1 MSSCKSVYE
10 PREDST
16 MLEHHVRQHAK
27 GNVLEVGTG
36 SGIQAIAAAQNKNVA
51 SVLATDIQK
60 GVIEYCKKCI
70 KNKKIKFLQSDLFK
84 NIKGTFD
91 TIIFNPPYLPQELKL
106 KDLTIEAGKKGY
118 EVIER
123 FLDNVNKFLKS
134 DGIILITFSSLTKKE
149 KIEEFI
155 KNNLLDFEELEKIH
169 IFFEDIYV
177 YLLRKSIFLR
187 KLEDKGISN
196 VRYLAKGHRGLL
208 FTGFYHS
215 KKISIKTKNPQSK
228 AIGRIN
234 NETKWLKKLNKCNIG
249 PRLIFIDDDYFV
261 YDFIDGDF
269 IIDYIK
275 KSNKNYIKKII
286 KNIFNQLFLLDK
298 LKIDKEE
305 MHHPIKH
312 IIVNKNKPY
321 IIDFERVHFSQNP
334 KNVTQFCQFL
344 ISGYLNK
351 LLKNKGIN
359 INKNNLIQLAKIY
372 KNNQSSKNFKKIIEA
387 R

>member
-1 MSSCKSVYE
+1 
-10 PREDST
+10 
-16 MLEHHVRQHAK
+16 
-27 GNVLEVGTG
+27 
-36 SGIQAIAAAQNKNVA
+36 
-51 SVLATDIQK
+51 
-60 GVIEYCKKCI
+60 
-70 KNKKIKFLQSDLFK
+70 
-84 NIKGTFD
+84 
-91 TIIFNPPYLPQELKL
+91 
-106 KDLTIEAGKKGY
+106 GKKGY
-118 EVIER
+118 EVIEK
-123 FLDNVNKFLKS
+123 FLNEVNKFLKS

-155 KNNLLDFEELEKIH
+155 KNNLLDFEELEKTH

-187 KLEDKGISN
+187 KVENKGISN
-196 VRYLAKGHRGLL
+196 VRYLTKGHRGLL

-215 KKISIKTKNPQSK
+215 KKIAIKTKNPQSK

-234 NETKWLKKLNKCNIG
+234 NETKWLEKLNKYNIG
-249 PRLIFIDDDYFV
+249 PRLIFINDDYFV
-261 YDFIDGDF
+261 YEYIAGDF

-275 KSNKNYIKKII
+275 KSNKNGIKKII
-286 KNIFNQLFLLDK
+286 KNIFNQLFILDK

-312 IIVNKNKPY
+312 IIVNKNKPC

-372 KNNQSSKNFKKIIEA
+372 KNNQINKNFKKIIDA

>member
-155 KNNLLDFEELEKIH
+155 KNNLLDFEELEKTH

>member
-36 SGIQAIAAAQNKNVA
+36 SGIQAIAAVQNKNVA

-187 KLEDKGISN
+187 KLENKGISN
-196 VRYLAKGHRGLL
+196 VRYLTKGHRGLL

-286 KNIFNQLFLLDK
+286 KNIFNQLFILDK

-305 MHHPIKH
+305 MHHPLKH

-334 KNVTQFCQFL
+334 KNVTQFCQFM

>member
-1 MSSCKSVYE
+1 MVSCKSVYE

-27 GNVLEVGTG
+27 GNVLDVGTG

-60 GVIEYCKKCI
+60 GVIQYCKKCI
-70 KNKKIKFLQSDLFK
+70 KSKKIKFLQSDLFK

-106 KDLTIEAGKKGY
+106 KDLTIEGGKRGY
-118 EVIER
+118 EVIEK
-123 FLDNVNKFLKS
+123 FLNEVNKLLKS

-155 KNNLLDFEELEKIH
+155 KNNLLDFEELEKTH

-187 KLEDKGISN
+187 KLENKGISN
-196 VRYLAKGHRGLL
+196 VRYLTKGHRGLL

-215 KKISIKTKNPQSK
+215 KKVTIKTKNPQSN
-228 AIGRIN
+228 AINRIE
-234 NETKWLKKLNKCNIG
+234 NEAKWLKKLNKLNIG
-249 PRLIFIDDDYFV
+249 PKLLFIDSAYFV

-286 KNIFNQLFLLDK
+286 KNIFNQMFVLDK

-305 MHHPIKH
+305 MHHPVKH
-312 IIVNKNKPY
+312 IIIGKDKPCLV
-321 IIDFERVHFSQNP
+321 DFERTHHSQNP

-344 ISGYLNK
+344 ISGHLTGILNK
-351 LLKNKGIN
+351 KKIN
-359 INKNNLIQLAKIY
+359 INKQKIIQLAKIY
-372 KNNQSSKNFKKIIEA
+372 KSNPNKATFKKIVDIL
-387 R
+387 